1 MIRQIPSSSFWSAVV
16 QSMIRKV
23 FLCLKVSVTP
33 LSPLRKF
40 LGSLAH
46 RRNQGDRK
54 NDIECTVSSQGE
66 KGALSVF
73 AAVNGAT

>member
-1 MIRQIPSSSFWSAVV
+1 M
-16 QSMIRKV
+16 
-23 FLCLKVSVTP
+23 KVSIPP
-33 LSPLRKF
+33 LSLLRKF

-54 NDIECTVSSQGE
+54 NDIECAVSSQGE